1 MPNRLAIVA
10 STIALAF
17 VPAAL
22 VACGSDDGS
31 DSANEDDRRRPR
43 QGEQLES
50 GVTLTLW
57 TMPNSP
63 KPKEDLQKMVE
74 PFTAKTGVKV
84 DVQEV
89 GWDVQ
94 FDRIRNAAVSGEG
107 PDITQAGTTQ
117 VPFFAAL
124 GGFTDLSDRVEEIGG
139 KGAYAEGIW
148 NTTQVSGQEG
158 TWAVPWFTEA
168 RSIYYRKDVLEK
180 AGVDPATAFA
190 DLDSFKATLQA
201 IKDKVPDIEPF
212 GAPGKKA
219 YDLVHNVMPFVWD
232 NGGAEL
238 SADAKKSTINSP
250 ESQEGV
256 EFMGDLIT
264 AGLFDKSQLER
275 DGTQVENQFKGGRLA
290 VWIGGPWVLGSID
303 RAEDDTWSDE
313 ARENV
318 GVAPMPT
325 GPGGKAYTFVGG
337 SDLMVFK
344 STEHPNEAWALVEV
358 PLRGS
363 DPEGLRGPARHVPG
377 APGAAAAG
385 GRVLREPQGVLR
397 GHPERADVRADPAVG
412 PDRERV
418 QDALREHPRQ
428 RGRRRQGLQRGDR
441 EVPARRRGEGGRRAL
456 GPVGGVVAPTT
467 LQPPPE
473 ASSARVLP
481 SRAGRPRRRR
491 TNWFAYGL
499 IAPAVTFMVL
509 MHLLPTR
516 AESSSPSSGSTPSP
530 SPGSSALHGT
540 ASRTTR
546 GSCSTPPTRCTTG
559 SSAPS

>member
-1 MPNRLAIVA
+1 MPKRLAVVA
-10 STIALAF
+10 SAIALALAPMAF
-17 VPAAL
+17 
-22 VACGSDDGS
+22 VACGGDDGGDNQAAGTS
-31 DSANEDDRRRPR
+31 KTS
-43 QGEQLES
+43 GEQQLQK

-124 GGFTDLSDRVEEIGG
+124 GGFTDLSDRVSDIGG
-139 KGAYAEGIW
+139 KDAYAEGIW
-148 NTTQVSGQEG
+148 NTTQVEGQEG

-180 AGVDPATAFA
+180 AGVDPATAFK
-190 DLDSFKATLQA
+190 DLASFKATLQA

-219 YDLVHNVMPFVWD
+219 YDLVHQVMPFVWD

-238 SADAKKSTINSP
+238 SDDAKKSTINSA

-256 EFMGDLIT
+256 EFMAELIT

-290 VWIGGPWVLGSID
+290 VWIGGPWVLGSIG
-303 RAEDDTWSDE
+303 RAEDDTWSKA

-318 GVAPMPT
+318 GVAPMPV
-325 GPGGKAYTFVGG
+325 GPGGKAFTFVGG

-344 STEHPNEAWALVEV
+344 SSKYQNEAWALVKFLSEDQTQKDYAS
-358 PLRGS
+358 LLGMF
-363 DPEGLRGPARHVPG
+363 PARLEPQQQVGDSSDNHKAFFEAIQSG
-377 APGAAAAG
+377 RTYAPIPQWGQIENAYKTRFGNILDSAAGVGSGYSAATVKSQLDAAAKEADGLLAQSAG
-385 GRVLREPQGVLR
+385 
-397 GHPERADVRADPAVG
+397 
-412 PDRERV
+412 
-418 QDALREHPRQ
+418 
-428 RGRRRQGLQRGDR
+428 
-441 EVPARRRGEGGRRAL
+441 
-456 GPVGGVVAPTT
+456 
-467 LQPPPE
+467 
-473 ASSARVLP
+473 
-481 SRAGRPRRRR
+481 
-491 TNWFAYGL
+491 
-499 IAPAVTFMVL
+499 
-509 MHLLPTR
+509 
-516 AESSSPSSGSTPSP
+516 
-530 SPGSSALHGT
+530 
-540 ASRTTR
+540 
-546 GSCSTPPTRCTTG
+546 
-559 SSAPS
+559 